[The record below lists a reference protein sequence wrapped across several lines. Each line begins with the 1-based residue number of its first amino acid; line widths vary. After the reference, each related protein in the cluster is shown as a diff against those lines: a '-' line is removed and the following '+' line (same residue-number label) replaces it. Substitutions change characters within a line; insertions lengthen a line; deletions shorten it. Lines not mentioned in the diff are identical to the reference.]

1 MSDGEENWSLGVKEL
16 RKKSIQYRLIFFFL
30 ELHLPRSIA
39 TSSLF
44 CGNPGDVDV
53 DVELRISSSS
63 SSTVLGLGVM
73 YESDEE
79 LSQ

>member
-16 RKKSIQYRLIFFFL
+16 TKKSIQYRLIFFFL

-53 DVELRISSSS
+53 ELRISSSS

>member
-1 MSDGEENWSLGVKEL
+1 MELGSERVK
-16 RKKSIQYRLIFFFL
+16 KKIHSVQTDFFFL
-30 ELHLPRSIA
+30 ELHLLRSIA

>member
-16 RKKSIQYRLIFFFL
+16 TKKSIQYRLIFFFL

-53 DVELRISSSS
+53 ELRISSRS

>member
-16 RKKSIQYRLIFFFL
+16 TKKSIQYRLIFFFL
-30 ELHLPRSIA
+30 ELHLLRSIA

-53 DVELRISSSS
+53 ELRISSRS

>member
-53 DVELRISSSS
+53 ELRISSRS

>member
-1 MSDGEENWSLGVKEL
+1 MELGSERVK
-16 RKKSIQYRLIFFFL
+16 KKIHSVQTDFFFL

-53 DVELRISSSS
+53 ELRISSRS